1 MNTSLGISAGGGE
14 RLREAVAKQ
23 VRLEFKQELASTTE
37 LWARAALEKKIAAE
51 VKRRM
56 KGLASPQSL
65 WGAL

>member
-1 MNTSLGISAGGGE
+1 MNRSLGISAGGGE

-23 VRLEFKQELASTTE
+23 VRLEFKQELASTPKH
-37 LWARAALEKKIAAE
+37 WARAALEKKIAAE

>member
-1 MNTSLGISAGGGE
+1 MNRSLGISAGGDE

-23 VRLEFKQELASTTE
+23 VRLEFKQKIASTTE
-37 LWARAALEKKIAAE
+37 LWARAALEKEIASE

-56 KGLASPQSL
+56 KELASPQSL